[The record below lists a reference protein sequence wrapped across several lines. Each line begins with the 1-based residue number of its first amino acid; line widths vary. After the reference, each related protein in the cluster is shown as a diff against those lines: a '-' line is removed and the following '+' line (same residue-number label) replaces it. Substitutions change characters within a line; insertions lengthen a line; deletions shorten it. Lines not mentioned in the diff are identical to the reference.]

1 MYFYRVKFSGVEC
14 SLDFKGGYIAQSKL
28 LKIHFM
34 VLSNR
39 VGQDNFVGTGMT
51 VKLGLVCLPDTEQK
65 SKIRFSQIAYSGH
78 VTCFDVDV
86 FVQGSAKKSGLQC
99 AIIKLGLSGR
109 HRCEIRPF
117 LTINRFFGCQIYSNV
132 QNSQGSPPS
141 ITC

>member
-1 MYFYRVKFSGVEC
+1 MRLIRTMFFEKK
-14 SLDFKGGYIAQSKL
+14 LKGGYIAQSKL

-78 VTCFDVDV
+78 VTCFDEKV
-86 FVQGSAKKSGLQC
+86 FVQGSAKSLD
-99 AIIKLGLSGR
+99 
-109 HRCEIRPF
+109 
-117 LTINRFFGCQIYSNV
+117 YNV
-132 QNSQGSPPS
+132 QSSNLDRLAD
-141 ITC
+141 IVVK

>member
-1 MYFYRVKFSGVEC
+1 M
-14 SLDFKGGYIAQSKL
+14 LLKGGYIAQSKL

-78 VTCFDVDV
+78 VTCFDEKV

>member
-1 MYFYRVKFSGVEC
+1 MEFSEIVPINGTLYNGNIGKNNHFILNFFEIVP
-14 SLDFKGGYIAQSKL
+14 FKGGYIAQSKM

-78 VTCFDVDV
+78 VTCFDEKF
-86 FVQGSAKKSGLQC
+86 FVQGNAKKSGLQC

-109 HRCEIRPF
+109 HRGKIRQF
-117 LTINRFFGCQIYSNV
+117 LTINRFFGY
-132 QNSQGSPPS
+132 
-141 ITC
+141 

>member
-1 MYFYRVKFSGVEC
+1 M
-14 SLDFKGGYIAQSKL
+14 LKGGYIAQSKL

-78 VTCFDVDV
+78 VTCFDEKF
-86 FVQGSAKKSGLQC
+86 FVQGNAKKSGLQC

-109 HRCEIRPF
+109 HRGKIRQF
-117 LTINRFFGCQIYSNV
+117 LTINRFFGY
-132 QNSQGSPPS
+132 
-141 ITC
+141 